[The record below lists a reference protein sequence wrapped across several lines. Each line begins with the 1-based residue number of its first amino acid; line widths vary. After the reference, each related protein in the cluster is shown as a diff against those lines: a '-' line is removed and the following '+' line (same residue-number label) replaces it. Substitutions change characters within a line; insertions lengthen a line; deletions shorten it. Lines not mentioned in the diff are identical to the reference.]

1 MSTVSSVVKKDYLMF
16 ITKLSLPRRTFLRGM
31 GATVALPFLEAMVPA
46 FTGSAKAPADL
57 LPRFGAVFIP
67 NGAITDQW
75 IPKTAGAGFELSPI
89 LKPLETFRDSLVV
102 VSNLT
107 RAHPGVVEGD
117 HAISA
122 AGWLSGVLAKRTQAE
137 DVRGGT
143 TIDQIVAGQ
152 IGQDTPF
159 PSLELAT
166 ADFTGYVGACTSGY
180 SCVYTNTISWSTP
193 TTPQPMEINPRVVFE
208 RLFGRPGTAAE
219 RAARMR
225 RNLSILDLISK
236 EASDLQRTLGPR
248 DRERLGEYLDNVR
261 EIERRIERAE
271 THGSTEV
278 TSLEL
283 PAGVPDSFEEHLALM
298 YDLLTLAYQ
307 ADLTRVFTFMSDR
320 ELSQR
325 TYPQIN
331 VNEQHHTVSHH
342 GNDPANI
349 AKVIKINTYH
359 VELFARFL
367 AKLRSTPDGDGS
379 LLDHSLIVYGGGMG
393 NPNQHASDPLPL
405 LAVGGGVGKG
415 HRHIQLPPRTPVGN
429 LWMAVARKY
438 GSDIHVIGESN
449 GLVEF
454 FV

>member
-1 MSTVSSVVKKDYLMF
+1 MF
-16 ITKLSLPRRTFLRGM
+16 ISKMSLPRRTFLRGL
-31 GATVALPFLEAMVPA
+31 GAAVALPVLDAMVPTLA
-46 FTGSAKAPADL
+46 EAAAPP
-57 LPRFGAVFIP
+57 PRFGAVFVP
-67 NGAITDQW
+67 NGAIVEAW
-75 IPKTAGAGFELSPI
+75 IPKTAGTGFELTTI
-89 LKPLETFRDSLVV
+89 LKGLEPFRDTLVV

-143 TIDQIVAGQ
+143 TIDQILAQQ
-152 IGQDTPF
+152 IGRETPY

-193 TTPQPMEINPRVVFE
+193 TSPLPMEINPRVVFE
-208 RLFGRPGTAAE
+208 RLFGRPGSPAE
-219 RAARMR
+219 RAARVR
-225 RNLSILDLISK
+225 RTKSILDLIAAQATS
-236 EASDLQRTLGPR
+236 LQHTLAAP
-248 DRERLGEYLDNVR
+248 DRARLGDYLDNLR

-271 THGSTEV
+271 TRQATGLASMTV
-278 TSLEL
+278 

-298 YDLLTLAYQ
+298 YDLLILAYQ

-325 TYPQIN
+325 TYPQIG
-331 VNEQHHTVSHH
+331 VSEQHHTVSHH

-349 AKVIKINTYH
+349 AKVVKINTYH
-359 VELFARFL
+359 VELFAKFL
-367 AKLRSTPDGDGS
+367 EKLRATPDGDGS
-379 LLDHSLIVYGGGMG
+379 LYDHSLIFYGGGMG

-415 HRHIQLPPRTPVGN
+415 HRHVQLPPRTPVGN
-429 LWMAVARKY
+429 LWVTVAERY
-438 GSDIHVIGESN
+438 GSSLTSLGEST
-449 GLVEF
+449 GSIDF
-454 FV
+454 FA

>member
-1 MSTVSSVVKKDYLMF
+1 MF
-16 ITKLSLPRRTFLRGM
+16 LKKLSLPRRTFLRGM

-46 FTGSAKAPADL
+46 FRASANAPADL
-57 LPRFGAVFIP
+57 PPRFGAVFIP

-75 IPKTAGAGFELSPI
+75 IPKTAGPGFELSPI
-89 LKPLETFRDSLVV
+89 LKPLETFRESLVV

-283 PAGVPDSFEEHLALM
+283 PAGVPESFEEHLALM

-359 VELFARFL
+359 VALFAKFL
-367 AKLRSTPDGDGS
+367 ERLRSTPDGDGS

-415 HRHIQLPPRTPVGN
+415 NRHIQLPPRTPVGN
-429 LWMAVARKY
+429 LWLSVAHKY
-438 GSDIHVIGESN
+438 GSVVDSIGEST
-449 GLVEF
+449 GTVDLF
-454 FV
+454 

>member
-1 MSTVSSVVKKDYLMF
+1 MF
-16 ITKLSLPRRTFLRGM
+16 ITKLSLPRRTFLRGV

-46 FTGSAKAPADL
+46 FDASAAVSAR
-57 LPRFGAVFIP
+57 RFGAVFVP
-67 NGAITDQW
+67 NGAIVDEWT
-75 IPKTAGAGFELSPI
+75 PKTPGQGFELTTI
-89 LKPLETFRDSLVV
+89 LKPLDAFKDSLVV

-137 DVRGGT
+137 DVLGGT

-193 TTPQPMEINPRVVFE
+193 TTPQPMEINPRAVFE
-208 RLFGRPGTAAE
+208 RLFGRPGTPAE
-219 RAARMR
+219 RAARIK

-236 EASDLQRTLGPR
+236 QASDVQKTLGAR
-248 DRERLGEYLDNVR
+248 DKVRLGDYLDNVR

-271 THGSTEV
+271 ARHSVEV
-278 TSLEL
+278 TAVAL
-283 PAGVPDSFEEHLALM
+283 PAGVPDVFEEHLALM

-307 ADLTRVFTFMSDR
+307 SDLTRVFTFMSDR

-325 TYPQIN
+325 TYPQIG
-331 VNEQHHTVSHH
+331 VSEQHHTVSHH
-342 GNDPANI
+342 GNDPGNI
-349 AKVIKINTYH
+349 AKVVKINTYH
-359 VELFARFL
+359 VELFAKFL
-367 AKLRSTPDGDGS
+367 DKLRATPDGDGS
-379 LLDHSLIVYGGGMG
+379 LYDHSLIFYGGGMG

-415 HRHIQLPPRTPVGN
+415 HRHIQLPPRTPIGN
-429 LWMAVARKY
+429 LWVSVANQY
-438 GSDIHVIGESN
+438 GNDIATIGESN
-449 GLVEF
+449 GKVDF
-454 FV
+454 FA

>member
-1 MSTVSSVVKKDYLMF
+1 MF
-16 ITKLSLPRRTFLRGM
+16 ISKLSLPRRTFLRGV

-46 FTGSAKAPADL
+46 FNASAAVSAR
-57 LPRFGAVFIP
+57 RFGAVFVP
-67 NGAITDQW
+67 NGAIVDEWT
-75 IPKTAGAGFELSPI
+75 PKTPGQGFELTTI
-89 LKPLETFRDSLVV
+89 LKPLDAFKDSLVV

-137 DVRGGT
+137 DVL
-143 TIDQIVAGQ
+143 AGK

-193 TTPQPMEINPRVVFE
+193 TTPQPMEINPRAVFE
-208 RLFGRPGTAAE
+208 RLFGRPGTPAE
-219 RAARMR
+219 RAARMKR
-225 RNLSILDLISK
+225 SLSILDLISK
-236 EASDLQRTLGPR
+236 QASDLQKSLGAR
-248 DRERLGEYLDNVR
+248 DKARLGDYLENVR

-271 THGSTEV
+271 ARNSTEV
-278 TSLEL
+278 TAVAL
-283 PAGVPDSFEEHLALM
+283 PAGVPDAFEEHLALM

-307 ADLTRVFTFMSDR
+307 SDLTRVFTFMSDR

-325 TYPQIN
+325 TYPQIG
-331 VNEQHHTVSHH
+331 VSEQHHTVSHH
-342 GNDPANI
+342 GNDPGNS
-349 AKVIKINTYH
+349 AKVVKINTYH
-359 VELFARFL
+359 VELFTKFL
-367 AKLRSTPDGDGS
+367 DKLRATPDGDGS
-379 LLDHSLIVYGGGMG
+379 LYDHSLIFYGGGMG

-415 HRHIQLPPRTPVGN
+415 HRHIQLPPRTPIGN
-429 LWMAVARKY
+429 LWVSVANKY
-438 GSDIHVIGESN
+438 GNDIATIGESN
-449 GLVEF
+449 GKVDF

>member
-1 MSTVSSVVKKDYLMF
+1 MF
-16 ITKLSLPRRTFLRGM
+16 ISKLSLPRRTFLRGV

-46 FTGSAKAPADL
+46 FKASAAVSAR
-57 LPRFGAVFIP
+57 RFGAVFVP
-67 NGAITDQW
+67 NGAIVDEWT
-75 IPKTAGAGFELSPI
+75 PKTPGQGFELTTI
-89 LKPLETFRDSLVV
+89 LKPLDAFKDSLVV

-137 DVRGGT
+137 DVLGGT

-193 TTPQPMEINPRVVFE
+193 TTPQPMEINPRAVFE
-208 RLFGRPGTAAE
+208 RLFGRPGTPAE
-219 RAARMR
+219 RAARIK

-236 EASDLQRTLGPR
+236 QASDVQKTLGAR
-248 DRERLGEYLDNVR
+248 DQARLGDYLDNLR

-271 THGSTEV
+271 ARHGVEV
-278 TSLEL
+278 TAVAL
-283 PAGVPDSFEEHLALM
+283 PAGVPDAFEEHLALM

-307 ADLTRVFTFMSDR
+307 SDLTRVFTFMSDR

-325 TYPQIN
+325 TYPQIG
-331 VNEQHHTVSHH
+331 VSEQHHTVSHH
-342 GNDPANI
+342 GNDPGNI
-349 AKVIKINTYH
+349 AKVVKINTYH
-359 VELFARFL
+359 VELFAKFL
-367 AKLRSTPDGDGS
+367 ERLRATPDGDGS
-379 LLDHSLIVYGGGMG
+379 LYDHSLIFYGGGMG

-405 LAVGGGVGKG
+405 LAVGGGVGTG
-415 HRHIQLPPRTPVGN
+415 HRHIQLQPPTPIGN
-429 LWMAVARKY
+429 LWVSVANKY
-438 GSDIHVIGESN
+438 GSDIGTIGESN
-449 GLVEF
+449 GKVDF

>member
-1 MSTVSSVVKKDYLMF
+1 MF
-16 ITKLSLPRRTFLRGM
+16 ISKLSLPRRTFLRGV

-46 FTGSAKAPADL
+46 FKASAAVSAR
-57 LPRFGAVFIP
+57 RFGAVFVP
-67 NGAITDQW
+67 NGAIVDEWT
-75 IPKTAGAGFELSPI
+75 PKTPGQGFEMTTI
-89 LKPLETFRDSLVV
+89 LKPLDAFKDSLVV

-137 DVRGGT
+137 DVLAGT
-143 TIDQIVAGQ
+143 TIDQLVAKQ

-180 SCVYTNTISWSTP
+180 SCVYTNTISWSSP
-193 TTPQPMEINPRVVFE
+193 KTPQPMEINPRAVFE
-208 RLFGRPGTAAE
+208 RLFGRPGTPAE
-219 RAARMR
+219 RAARMKR
-225 RNLSILDLISK
+225 SLSILDLISK
-236 EASDLQRTLGPR
+236 QASDLQKSLGAR
-248 DRERLGEYLDNVR
+248 DRARLGDYLDNVR

-271 THGSTEV
+271 ARNGVEV
-278 TSLEL
+278 TAVAL
-283 PAGVPDSFEEHLALM
+283 PAGVPDAFEEHLALM

-307 ADLTRVFTFMSDR
+307 SDLTRVFTFMSDR

-325 TYPQIN
+325 TYPQIG
-331 VNEQHHTVSHH
+331 VSEQHHTVSHH
-342 GNDPANI
+342 GNDPGNI
-349 AKVIKINTYH
+349 AKVVKINTYH
-359 VELFARFL
+359 VELFAKFL
-367 AKLRSTPDGDGS
+367 ERLRATPDGDGS
-379 LLDHSLIVYGGGMG
+379 LYDHSLIFYGGGMG

-415 HRHIQLPPRTPVGN
+415 HRHIQLPPRTPIGN
-429 LWMAVARKY
+429 LWVSVANKY
-438 GSDIHVIGESN
+438 GNDIATIGESN
-449 GLVEF
+449 GKVDF

>member
-1 MSTVSSVVKKDYLMF
+1 MF
-16 ITKLSLPRRTFLRGM
+16 ITKLSLPRRTFLRGV

-46 FTGSAKAPADL
+46 FNASAAVSAR
-57 LPRFGAVFIP
+57 RFGAVFVP
-67 NGAITDQW
+67 NGAIVDEWT
-75 IPKTAGAGFELSPI
+75 PKTPGQGFELTTI
-89 LKPLETFRDSLVV
+89 LKPLDAFKDSLVV

-137 DVRGGT
+137 DVLGGT

-193 TTPQPMEINPRVVFE
+193 TTPQPMEINPRAVFE
-208 RLFGRPGTAAE
+208 RLFGRPGTPAE
-219 RAARMR
+219 RAARIK

-236 EASDLQRTLGPR
+236 QASDVQKTLGAR
-248 DRERLGEYLDNVR
+248 DKVRLGDYLDNVR

-271 THGSTEV
+271 ARHSVEV
-278 TSLEL
+278 TAVAL
-283 PAGVPDSFEEHLALM
+283 PAGVPDVFEEHLALM

-307 ADLTRVFTFMSDR
+307 SDLTRVFTFMSDR

-325 TYPQIN
+325 TYPQIG
-331 VNEQHHTVSHH
+331 VSEQHHTVSHH
-342 GNDPANI
+342 GNDPGNI
-349 AKVIKINTYH
+349 AKVVKINTYH
-359 VELFARFL
+359 VELFAKFL
-367 AKLRSTPDGDGS
+367 DKLRATPDGDGS
-379 LLDHSLIVYGGGMG
+379 LYDHSLIFYGGGMG

-415 HRHIQLPPRTPVGN
+415 HRHIQLPPRTPIGN
-429 LWMAVARKY
+429 LWVSVANQY
-438 GSDIHVIGESN
+438 GNDIATIGESN
-449 GLVEF
+449 GKVDF
-454 FV
+454 FA

>member
-1 MSTVSSVVKKDYLMF
+1 MF
-16 ITKLSLPRRTFLRGM
+16 ISKLSLPRRTFLRGV

-46 FTGSAKAPADL
+46 FKASAAVSAR
-57 LPRFGAVFIP
+57 RFGAVFVP
-67 NGAITDQW
+67 NGAIVDEWT
-75 IPKTAGAGFELSPI
+75 PKTPGQGFELTTI
-89 LKPLETFRDSLVV
+89 LKPLDAFKDSLVV

-137 DVRGGT
+137 DVLGGT

-193 TTPQPMEINPRVVFE
+193 TTPQPMEINPRAVFE
-208 RLFGRPGTAAE
+208 RLFGRPGTPAE
-219 RAARMR
+219 RAARIK

-236 EASDLQRTLGPR
+236 QASDVQKTLGAR
-248 DRERLGEYLDNVR
+248 DQARLGDYLDNLR

-271 THGSTEV
+271 ARHGVEV
-278 TSLEL
+278 TAVAL
-283 PAGVPDSFEEHLALM
+283 PAGVPDAFEEHLALM

-307 ADLTRVFTFMSDR
+307 SDLTRVFTFMSDR

-325 TYPQIN
+325 TYPQIG
-331 VNEQHHTVSHH
+331 VSEQHHTVSHH
-342 GNDPANI
+342 GNDPGNI
-349 AKVIKINTYH
+349 AKVVKINTYH
-359 VELFARFL
+359 VELFAKFL
-367 AKLRSTPDGDGS
+367 ERLRATPDGDGS
-379 LLDHSLIVYGGGMG
+379 LYDHSLIFYGGGMG

-405 LAVGGGVGKG
+405 LAVGGGVGTG
-415 HRHIQLPPRTPVGN
+415 HRHIQLPPRTPIGN
-429 LWMAVARKY
+429 LWVSVANKY
-438 GSDIHVIGESN
+438 GSDIGTIGESN
-449 GLVEF
+449 GKVDF